1 MSTTVLDRFL
11 DPVTDCLTP
20 AVAERIVG
28 VRVDPQ
34 TQTRLD
40 ELAEKANL
48 GQLTEEEREE
58 YTEYVEGMDD
68 ATLDLSGPADFG
80 AGLQDASMFA
90 LIGAGATSWKLK
102 PNNAAANS
110 ATNPEFQQDAI
121 LTDYSLDFDVSKEI
135 SFSASAQRTGATPR
149 AVV

>member
-40 ELAEKANL
+40 ELAEKA
-48 GQLTEEEREE
+48 T
-58 YTEYVEGMDD
+58 VD
-68 ATLDLSGPADFG
+68 P
-80 AGLQDASMFA
+80 
-90 LIGAGATSWKLK
+90 
-102 PNNAAANS
+102 
-110 ATNPEFQQDAI
+110 
-121 LTDYSLDFDVSKEI
+121 V
-135 SFSASAQRTGATPR
+135 TGAVVPIFNPR
-149 AVV
+149 RDRWSEHFAAPRSGA